1 MPQRGVSRR
10 VSVRFDEVDEEGA
23 IAPEV
28 ANRLDPEPPLQ
39 SGTLQTDAPEP
50 AQPAEPPLVEVE
62 RVDLDRS
69 RANLLKGAWEHPNG
83 TEPET
88 SPAAAP
94 PTPAPPAD

>member
-39 SGTLQTDAPEP
+39 SGTLQTDVAE
-50 AQPAEPPLVEVE
+50 ATQPAEPPLVEVE

-69 RANLLKGAWEHPNG
+69 RANLLKDAWEQTNG

-88 SPAAAP
+88 SPAAP